1 MPTIKTGGLFSGR
14 RKSRATGP
22 VQAAVT
28 RYAYD
33 ANGNLTK
40 ITTPKGSE
48 IHRSYDA
55 DDRLTEERVLDRKNG
70 IDRRVQYAY
79 DAAGNVL
86 KQAILG
92 TDGEC
97 LESST
102 RYDLKDRATHRTN
115 PAGGVTRYLYDR
127 NDRLRKEISPYGY
140 EPENDDGVGAAYTY
154 DSRGNRIRTTNA
166 LGEVV
171 QEFSYNLRNQ
181 PVIQKDT
188 FGNRTELSYELDG
201 KIKDVRRSGNHQRIL
216 QQYEYNARRQIT
228 GVVDGNRN
236 PISYD
241 VDSWGR
247 ITGIGFAD
255 GVKEGYEYTPAG
267 QVSRTIDGNGNAVQY
282 RYNSLGKISERIDQ
296 LGFTET
302 FRYDEEGNLSLHIDR
317 DGRQLQRACNVFGQ
331 PV

>member
-1 MPTIKTGGLFSGR
+1 MACSADGGNPGN
-14 RKSRATGP
+14 GP

-140 EPENDDGVGAAYTY
+140 EPESDDGAGVSYTY
-154 DSRGNRIRTTNA
+154 DSRGNRLRTTNA

-171 QEFSYNLRNQ
+171 QELSYNLRNQ

-188 FGNRTELSYELDG
+188 FGNRTELPTNWTERSRMSGVRGTISASSSSMSIMPEGRSRELWT
-201 KIKDVRRSGNHQRIL
+201 
-216 QQYEYNARRQIT
+216 A
-228 GVVDGNRN
+228 
-236 PISYD
+236 
-241 VDSWGR
+241 
-247 ITGIGFAD
+247 TGIPFPM
-255 GVKEGYEYTPAG
+255 TWTAG
-267 QVSRTIDGNGNAVQY
+267 DASQALALRTG
-282 RYNSLGKISERIDQ
+282 
-296 LGFTET
+296 
-302 FRYDEEGNLSLHIDR
+302 
-317 DGRQLQRACNVFGQ
+317 
-331 PV
+331 